1 MIQLLLHNSKY
12 NLLHG
17 FPSQRLKGVD
27 SPPQTPQKNFWHF
40 IRILDECTSFVVVE
54 VQRNFVVHLH
64 NEIVI
69 PIQLKTHIFWT
80 CSTTPKKVILVV
92 DDV

>member
-1 MIQLLLHNSKY
+1 MIQLLLGNILSTTCFI
-12 NLLHG
+12 G
-17 FPSQRLKGVD
+17 SPSQRLKGVD

-40 IRILDECTSFVVVE
+40 IRVLDECTSFVVVE

-69 PIQLKTHIFWT
+69 PIQLKTHIFWQ
-80 CSTTPKKVILVV
+80 
-92 DDV
+92 